1 MRAAST
7 TGVTSKLSL
16 TASHTS
22 IMTTWGMSFSNSGLM
37 VEIVTYLRATQD
49 GLYYFVSGAYDE
61 GLMIFMGIDA
71 FDCCGSDILG
81 SPEQYILYAQQPTKN
96 SRDIAAVVYLTAG
109 GFYPLRIVY
118 YNHLQNMN
126 FGLVIHAPDN
136 SNHELTSELF
146 NYHPATATGTCTM
159 YTSSSAIPTNSEG
172 VPTKSDGVP
181 TNSDGVPTNS
191 DGVPTNSLCQP
202 TNSDG
207 VPTGS
212 DGNPI
217 APTNSDGVPTNS
229 DGVPTNSLGQ
239 PTNSDGVPT
248 GSDGNVLSTTST
260 GSVSVPG
267 PVASVSFVS
276 SVFEFSVGVTV
287 SWSNFDVVGVIDDVA
302 VWIIDS
308 SVLIVDSLYV
318 SGPEYSLSIDANEF
332 DLVCASE
339 FNEYAEFSIQ
349 ATPTAS
355 RPSYIATF
363 FIRATPSA
371 AIIKRDEQL
380 TTILYATIYS
390 SDIPANSD
398 GVPTNSLSE
407 PTNSDAVATVSHS
420 VSGIVS
426 TTETFISSGSG
437 NVVTNGN
444 DLESISTTTSFCS
457 SCSEEFTSTSESVVM
472 EGTSTVTKSVVVV
485 VVVTSCDTTMTY
497 DATSS
502 NEVTVSNA
510 NTDETAYTKTS
521 EYTQISLPVSY
532 LSSFT
537 DIETRT
543 TLSASRSSVSYND
556 AEGTTIHE
564 SLTEAVGQA
573 NVIGLNISPF
583 YIFSLFF
590 LTLV

>member
-1 MRAAST
+1 
-7 TGVTSKLSL
+7 
-16 TASHTS
+16 
-22 IMTTWGMSFSNSGLM
+22 MTTWGMSFSNPGLI

-172 VPTKSDGVP
+172 VPTNSEGVP

-191 DGVPTNSLCQP
+191 DGVPTNS
-202 TNSDG
+202 DG
-207 VPTGS
+207 V
-212 DGNPI
+212 
-217 APTNSDGVPTNS
+217 PTNSDGVPTNS

-318 SGPEYSLSIDANEF
+318 S
-332 DLVCASE
+332 VC
-339 FNEYAEFSIQ
+339 
-349 ATPTAS
+349 
-355 RPSYIATF
+355 
-363 FIRATPSA
+363 
-371 AIIKRDEQL
+371 
-380 TTILYATIYS
+380 
-390 SDIPANSD
+390 
-398 GVPTNSLSE
+398 
-407 PTNSDAVATVSHS
+407 
-420 VSGIVS
+420 GI
-426 TTETFISSGSG
+426 
-437 NVVTNGN
+437 
-444 DLESISTTTSFCS
+444 
-457 SCSEEFTSTSESVVM
+457 
-472 EGTSTVTKSVVVV
+472 
-485 VVVTSCDTTMTY
+485 
-497 DATSS
+497 
-502 NEVTVSNA
+502 
-510 NTDETAYTKTS
+510 
-521 EYTQISLPVSY
+521 
-532 LSSFT
+532 
-537 DIETRT
+537 
-543 TLSASRSSVSYND
+543 
-556 AEGTTIHE
+556 
-564 SLTEAVGQA
+564 
-573 NVIGLNISPF
+573 
-583 YIFSLFF
+583 
-590 LTLV
+590 

>member
-7 TGVTSKLSL
+7 AGVTSKLSL

-22 IMTTWGMSFSNSGLM
+22 IMTTWGMSFSNSGLI

-109 GFYPLRIVY
+109 DFYPLRIVY

-172 VPTKSDGVP
+172 VPT
-181 TNSDGVPTNS
+181 NSE
-191 DGVPTNSLCQP
+191 
-202 TNSDG
+202 
-207 VPTGS
+207 
-212 DGNPI
+212 
-217 APTNSDGVPTNS
+217 GVPTNS

-363 FIRATPSA
+363 FITATPSA

-444 DLESISTTTSFCS
+444 DLESTSTTTSFCS

-564 SLTEAVGQA
+564 SVTEAVGQA

>member
-1 MRAAST
+1 MVINGENVADCTAEYEPTQTYDACAAETSDLQQGFDVNIYNFDASATTFLPPSFYTSNYRELSKAAST

-276 SVFEFSVGVTV
+276 SVFEFSVG
-287 SWSNFDVVGVIDDVA
+287 
-302 VWIIDS
+302 
-308 SVLIVDSLYV
+308 LIC
-318 SGPEYSLSIDANEF
+318 F
-332 DLVCASE
+332 
-339 FNEYAEFSIQ
+339 
-349 ATPTAS
+349 
-355 RPSYIATF
+355 R
-363 FIRATPSA
+363 
-371 AIIKRDEQL
+371 
-380 TTILYATIYS
+380 
-390 SDIPANSD
+390 
-398 GVPTNSLSE
+398 
-407 PTNSDAVATVSHS
+407 
-420 VSGIVS
+420 SGI
-426 TTETFISSGSG
+426 
-437 NVVTNGN
+437 
-444 DLESISTTTSFCS
+444 
-457 SCSEEFTSTSESVVM
+457 
-472 EGTSTVTKSVVVV
+472 
-485 VVVTSCDTTMTY
+485 
-497 DATSS
+497 
-502 NEVTVSNA
+502 
-510 NTDETAYTKTS
+510 
-521 EYTQISLPVSY
+521 
-532 LSSFT
+532 
-537 DIETRT
+537 
-543 TLSASRSSVSYND
+543 
-556 AEGTTIHE
+556 
-564 SLTEAVGQA
+564 
-573 NVIGLNISPF
+573 
-583 YIFSLFF
+583 F
-590 LTLV
+590 LIN